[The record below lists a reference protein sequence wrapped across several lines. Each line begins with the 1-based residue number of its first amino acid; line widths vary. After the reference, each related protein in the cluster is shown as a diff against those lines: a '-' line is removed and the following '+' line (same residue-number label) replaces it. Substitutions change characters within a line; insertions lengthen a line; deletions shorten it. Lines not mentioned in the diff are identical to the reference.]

1 MIKKKKVIMGNQL
14 WDSVVGRGLKFLIHL
29 IMLGK
34 CNGAD
39 SLALQH
45 LVQLK
50 KLANISRIRLL
61 CCNQTTASHSHD
73 FCCGFQESKRTNKKV
88 MLINALVENSSS
100 SLLGFIV
107 SNKYVHII

>member
-1 MIKKKKVIMGNQL
+1 MGNQL

-50 KLANISRIRLL
+50 KLANISRIRFLL
-61 CCNQTTASHSHD
+61 CCNQTTALHYHD

-107 SNKYVHII
+107 SNKYVHIF